1 MTMTM
6 PAAAPPRTP
15 QPRSRRRNLQAFL
28 AVLVLI
34 VLLAPVAYLFTELWS
49 TTSGSAGT
57 TTTERAAVAYAR
69 PINTLLAALVDA
81 QYAAVRRTA
90 VDPSGIKAA
99 VDEVNAVDHRSSDA
113 LQVRQRW
120 TQLSRE
126 IDN

>member
-34 VLLAPVAYLFTELWS
+34 VLLAPVAYLFTKLWS

-69 PINTLLAALVDA
+69 PVNTLLAALVDA
-81 QYAAVRRTA
+81 GYVGVARR
-90 VDPSGIKAA
+90 VAA
-99 VDEVNAVDHRSSDA
+99 VDSFLPLGPAATQVLVSEDQIAQGARSLLA
-113 LQVRQRW
+113 R
-120 TQLSRE
+120 
-126 IDN
+126 